1 MKWLV
6 IGSNSFSGSSFI
18 NFLLNKNITNI
29 YAVSRSDENIKELLA
44 YKNSPKAKFVN
55 FFQFDINRDSQ
66 RIADLII
73 DYKIEYIV
81 NFAAQ
86 GMVSPSWKYPSDWF
100 NTNVM
105 GLLKLIEKIYSF
117 KSIKKFIQISTPE
130 VYGSCVD
137 KKEDMSFYPTSP
149 YAASKAS
156 ADLLL
161 YSYYKTHGFPLN
173 ITRSSN
179 VYGPYQQLYRII
191 PKTILSIKKGEKL
204 NLEGGGKA
212 KRNFIFIDDLS
223 EAIYKIAINSKIG
236 EIYHIS
242 GDEIFTIYKIVEM
255 IAKKLNV
262 KMEDFVKV
270 TKDRI
275 SQDGIYFLDN
285 SKIKDRLNFRLKY
298 TLDNGIDEVIKWI
311 EKDFNILKELPDY
324 YIHKGT

>member
-18 NFLLNKNITNI
+18 DFLLDKNITDI
-29 YAVSRSDENIKELLA
+29 YAISRSNQNIKELLA
-44 YKNSPKAKFVN
+44 YKNSPKSKFVN
-55 FFQFDINRDSQ
+55 FFQLDINQDTKM
-66 RIADLII
+66 IVDLIN

-86 GMVSPSWKYPSDWF
+86 GMVAPSWNYPNDWF
-100 NTNVM
+100 NTNVI
-105 GLLKLIEKIYSF
+105 GLLKLIEKIYDLKF
-117 KSIKKFIQISTPE
+117 IKKFIQISTPE
-130 VYGSCVD
+130 VYGSCIN

-149 YAASKAS
+149 YAVSKAS

-161 YSYYKTHGFPLN
+161 YSYCKTHGFALN

-191 PKTILSIKKGEKL
+191 PKAILSIKKGEKL

-212 KRNFIFIDDLS
+212 KRNFVFIDDVS
-223 EAIYKIAINSKIG
+223 EAIFKIAINSDIA

-242 GDEIFTIYKIVEM
+242 GDEIVTIYELVDM

-262 KMEDFVKV
+262 QIEDIIKV
-270 TKDRI
+270 TPDRV
-275 SQDGIYFLDN
+275 SQDSIYLLDN
-285 SKIKDRLNFRLKY
+285 SKIKNRLDFKFKHSLS
-298 TLDNGIDEVIKWI
+298 DGIDEVIKWI
-311 EKDFNILKELPDY
+311 EHNFDVLKELPDY
-324 YIHKGT
+324 YIHKK